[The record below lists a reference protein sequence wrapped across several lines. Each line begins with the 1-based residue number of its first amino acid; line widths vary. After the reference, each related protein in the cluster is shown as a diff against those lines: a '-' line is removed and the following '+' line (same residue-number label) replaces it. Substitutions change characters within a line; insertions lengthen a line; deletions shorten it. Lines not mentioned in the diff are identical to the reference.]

1 MYNVTEYTMLWG
13 MYNVTGGGIMLQ
25 WNIQHH
31 SGIYS
36 ITGGCTMLQVGVL
49 YHFTVGSIASQKD
62 IYSISLEC
70 TMLQG
75 GIYNVMVLWGCTLQ
89 VAVSC
94 YIGKYSITVER
105 TILISFEKWIL
116 IGECKEDW
124 DPSCAP
130 GGSVYIDTVLC
141 ILLCVPLSVQHGK
154 G

>member
-1 MYNVTEYTMLWG
+1 
-13 MYNVTGGGIMLQ
+13 MYNVTGGGTVSFY
-25 WNIQHH
+25 

-36 ITGGCTMLQVGVL
+36 ITKG
-49 YHFTVGSIASQKD
+49 Y

-105 TILISFEKWIL
+105 TILISFEK
-116 IGECKEDW
+116 
-124 DPSCAP
+124 
-130 GGSVYIDTVLC
+130 
-141 ILLCVPLSVQHGK
+141 
-154 G
+154 